1 MNLIDMIDFSR
12 PKFDKSISLT
22 MNKIVELKSKYKI
35 DFLGNVCDILI
46 GGTPSRDN
54 PNYFI
59 GENLWVSIAEM
70 NGQEITD
77 TKEKITDE
85 AINNSNVK
93 LIPKGTTLLSFK
105 LSIGKTAIA
114 GKDLY
119 TNEAIASLIP
129 KDKNEIL
136 DKYLFYLFNTNILD
150 SSNVGNKAFGKSL
163 NSTYLKN
170 YVQIPIPPI
179 NIQKEIIS
187 KCEEID
193 VKYKTSRMTVEK
205 YRNQIEETFE
215 GGVQSSNNIIKLNDP
230 DLFKLS
236 IGSRV
241 LQKEL
246 VENGSID
253 VISANINESFGKI
266 NKEYLDNYNV
276 EYILWGIDGDWMV
289 RTTNI
294 GEKFYPTDHCGYI
307 EVLDNSINPKY
318 LAKMFEKE
326 GFKLRFSRSNRAS
339 IDRISNI
346 EIKLP
351 NIEIQNE
358 IIIKVNK
365 LENKISELEA
375 DMNNFTQEKVDL
387 VRNILEIK

>member
-1 MNLIDMIDFSR
+1 MVKKLQI
-12 PKFDKSISLT
+12 
-22 MNKIVELKSKYKI
+22 LKK
-35 DFLGNVCDILI
+35 
-46 GGTPSRDN
+46 
-54 PNYFI
+54 
-59 GENLWVSIAEM
+59 
-70 NGQEITD
+70 
-77 TKEKITDE
+77 KITDE

-215 GGVQSSNNIIKLNDP
+215 GGGCNPQII
-230 DLFKLS
+230 
-236 IGSRV
+236 
-241 LQKEL
+241 
-246 VENGSID
+246 
-253 VISANINESFGKI
+253 
-266 NKEYLDNYNV
+266 
-276 EYILWGIDGDWMV
+276 
-289 RTTNI
+289 
-294 GEKFYPTDHCGYI
+294 
-307 EVLDNSINPKY
+307 
-318 LAKMFEKE
+318 
-326 GFKLRFSRSNRAS
+326 
-339 IDRISNI
+339 
-346 EIKLP
+346 
-351 NIEIQNE
+351 
-358 IIIKVNK
+358 
-365 LENKISELEA
+365 
-375 DMNNFTQEKVDL
+375 
-387 VRNILEIK
+387 

>member
-1 MNLIDMIDFSR
+1 MEKDKLLYYLLLQSQKNNVVVVNAPNKSKAKKEFLGYEWSKRKGSEGIKYISSSNSEDDLTLTNKGIDSIKTLLFNPKNLDDETKLNSIIKNNFINNEVDLKYDNVNYMNLIDMIDFSR

-215 GGVQSSNNIIKLNDP
+215 GGGCNPQII
-230 DLFKLS
+230 
-236 IGSRV
+236 
-241 LQKEL
+241 
-246 VENGSID
+246 
-253 VISANINESFGKI
+253 
-266 NKEYLDNYNV
+266 
-276 EYILWGIDGDWMV
+276 
-289 RTTNI
+289 
-294 GEKFYPTDHCGYI
+294 
-307 EVLDNSINPKY
+307 
-318 LAKMFEKE
+318 
-326 GFKLRFSRSNRAS
+326 
-339 IDRISNI
+339 
-346 EIKLP
+346 
-351 NIEIQNE
+351 
-358 IIIKVNK
+358 
-365 LENKISELEA
+365 
-375 DMNNFTQEKVDL
+375 
-387 VRNILEIK
+387 